1 VSPRSP
7 PPHRGALS
15 VAGQVSGGGG
25 WLIHHPSA
33 VDCLASLLP
42 RLGMAEATTLSTNVA
57 FRTPKNGRPNE
68 CKASC
73 ARWRTPPPR
82 VRRTWRTIS
91 LVAHPSQPQ
100 NPSGAGARGSH
111 DTHRRSGY
119 GLQTKYT
126 LYLTAVPSANRLP
139 AWSEKEAAAQ
149 PPAEAGGA
157 NSRKLGKRPYGTAD
171 LAQPCGAPC
180 SGEASDAVLVWPR

>member
-1 VSPRSP
+1 MQGQLRSLENPSSSGPQNLANHQSGCP
-7 PPHRGALS
+7 P
-15 VAGQVSGGGG
+15 
-25 WLIHHPSA
+25 
-33 VDCLASLLP
+33 LA
-42 RLGMAEATTLSTNVA
+42 AT
-57 FRTPKNGRPNE
+57 
-68 CKASC
+68 
-73 ARWRTPPPR
+73 
-82 VRRTWRTIS
+82 
-91 LVAHPSQPQ
+91 
-100 NPSGAGARGSH
+100 NPSGAGALGSH
-111 DTHRRSGY
+111 DTNRRSGY

>member
-1 VSPRSP
+1 MSPRSP

-15 VAGQVSGGGG
+15 VAGQVSGRGS

-100 NPSGAGARGSH
+100 NPSGAGALAFH
-111 DTHRRSGY
+111 DTNRRSGY

-126 LYLTAVPSANRLP
+126 PYLTAVPSANRLP
-139 AWSEKEAAAQ
+139 AWARRGLKRRPRPNRLQRREALIQ
-149 PPAEAGGA
+149 E
-157 NSRKLGKRPYGTAD
+157 S
-171 LAQPCGAPC
+171 
-180 SGEASDAVLVWPR
+180 

>member
-1 VSPRSP
+1 MQGQLRS
-7 PPHRGALS
+7 L
-15 VAGQVSGGGG
+15 
-25 WLIHHPSA
+25 
-33 VDCLASLLP
+33 
-42 RLGMAEATTLSTNVA
+42 EN
-57 FRTPKNGRPNE
+57 
-68 CKASC
+68 
-73 ARWRTPPPR
+73 PPPR

-139 AWSEKEAAAQ
+139 AWARRGLKRRPRPNRLQRREALIQ
-149 PPAEAGGA
+149 E
-157 NSRKLGKRPYGTAD
+157 S
-171 LAQPCGAPC
+171 
-180 SGEASDAVLVWPR
+180 